1 MKTRQDLKGIYI
13 SIIKMM
19 LCKDY
24 KQHQLKRQ
32 EFQSNSTKI
41 WNKTRVSTLFISFQY
56 ITLILARAIWKLKE
70 IKEDTNRKRR
80 NQSIFICRL
89 HESIEK

>member
-1 MKTRQDLKGIYI
+1 
-13 SIIKMM
+13 M

-70 IKEDTNRKRR
+70 IDQSNTQIPKEEDFLFEVELYCTYSK
-80 NQSIFICRL
+80 QGLSFQ
-89 HESIEK
+89 K